1 MDSEKYNRTEKKYNF
16 SNDDVKKEIQ
26 KLLNKHG
33 KINEVEYS
41 KLISKYGDEKMLQT
55 LVNSSIDNYANIRKK
70 AKKFATMIKD
80 KYNNSETPYHILLEK
95 AFKYKAKFELSDVE
109 FAEFQR
115 IYESELTDSKSRE
128 ILIPK
133 TNMMKVL
140 GNVSL
145 DYNGFQG
152 KLGDNDAKYL
162 QEILKLHAT
171 SRPLQSQVL
180 LQSLQYNDCD
190 LHALTGKY
198 NPDLHRAGEHV
209 HPVIAALFLPK
220 FDIIEK
226 FFLYSNIAGI
236 VKSRYNGEMLQ
247 SRPDFEVFY
256 ALTTDPNDIVCDNTS
271 PFLDLLNR
279 AQLQTQIWNSVLHL
293 RNGQYYNTSFRD
305 FISSVDMCKLNKQDT
320 PDLLYGRYDGVIIK
334 RLLSAFSF
342 RPTVVATRP
351 ASFSPNVF
359 NPYVLNS
366 RPVVTA
372 IPMINMRVPP
382 QLKSNLLENIQ
393 LTDAVNHKQH
403 FVVNGVIVEK
413 QTDIIWSR
421 GILVFYIDRRSTTIS
436 YNDQINRL
444 SMNMLPASIGLGGF
458 EKINKTTVIYPP
470 TLDIGKNDEYQL
482 RSVIISETNIKDTDT
497 DATDATDATDT
508 TDIVIG
514 SSTLIRQVADIKTNT
529 EARYWYY
536 DPYRPVKFIK
546 DLTGNTSNTTPI
558 PIIEIDDMNVEF
570 ADRNFQRMAQTTGNV
585 FIYANSKNDTDS
597 IKQFN

>member
-1 MDSEKYNRTEKKYNF
+1 MDSDKYNRTEKKYNF

-95 AFKYKAKFELSDVE
+95 AFKYKAKFDLSDAE

-128 ILIPK
+128 IMIPK

-152 KLGDNDAKYL
+152 KLADSDAKYL

-171 SRPLQSQVL
+171 SRPLQAQVL
-180 LQSLQYNDCD
+180 LQSLQYTDCD
-190 LHALTGKY
+190 LHAMNGKY

-209 HPVIAALFLPK
+209 HPIIAALFLPK
-220 FDIIEK
+220 VDTIEK

-247 SRPDFEVFY
+247 SRPDFEVFH

-279 AQLQTQIWNSVLHL
+279 SQLQTQIWNSVLHL

-366 RPVVTA
+366 RPVVTS

-382 QLKSNLLENIQ
+382 QLKSNLLDPITLES
-393 LTDAVNHKQH
+393 AVNHTQD
-403 FVVNGVIVEK
+403 FVINGLMVKK
-413 QTDIIWSR
+413 QTDIIFSR
-421 GILVFYIDRRSTTIS
+421 GILVFYIDRRATTIS

-444 SMNMLPASIGLGGF
+444 SMNMLPTSIGLGLGGF
-458 EKINKTTVIYPP
+458 EKINKTTVLY
-470 TLDIGKNDEYQL
+470 TNELEIGNNNKYEL
-482 RSVIISETNIKDTDT
+482 RSVIISETNINNINDT
-497 DATDATDATDT
+497 DAN
-508 TDIVIG
+508 DIVIG
-514 SSTLIRQVADIKTNT
+514 SSTLIRQCADMTKNRD
-529 EARYWYY
+529 ESFWYY
-536 DPYRPVKFIK
+536 DPYRPVKFTI
-546 DLTGNTSNTTPI
+546 DPNSNQHEPLTSPII
-558 PIIEIDDMNVEF
+558 PILESSDQWDD
-570 ADRNFQRMAQTTGNV
+570 ANFRKMAQTMGNV
-585 FIYANSKNDTDS
+585 FIYANSKNESDS
-597 IKQFN
+597 NKQFNL